1 MILCCGEALI
11 DMLPCQSRE
20 NDPAFTPCVG
30 GAAFN
35 TAVALGR
42 QGMAVSL
49 FSGLSDDFMGDM
61 LRHTLDASGVD
72 YSPSTRAPLPTT
84 LAFVRLVGGQARYTF
99 YDENSAGRMLTE
111 NDLPTLGDDVSAV
124 LFGCISLIA
133 EPCGSVYEALMV
145 REAPRRVMFLDP
157 NIREIFIP
165 DRQKHLARMRRM
177 IALADIVKL
186 SDEDLAWFAE
196 PGEEHEVIGRW
207 LARGPKLIV
216 VTRGADGAD
225 AWTADFHLHVP
236 AIRVAVADTVGAG
249 DTVNAGILASLSQAG
264 LLEKEK
270 LVTLSREQVRQAVQL
285 GIRAAAV
292 TVSRP
297 GANPPWDHEL

>member
-84 LAFVRLVGGQARYTF
+84 LAFVRLVGAEGKRP
-99 YDENSAGRMLTE
+99 AGTQR
-111 NDLPTLGDDVSAV
+111 
-124 LFGCISLIA
+124 
-133 EPCGSVYEALMV
+133 
-145 REAPRRVMFLDP
+145 
-157 NIREIFIP
+157 
-165 DRQKHLARMRRM
+165 
-177 IALADIVKL
+177 
-186 SDEDLAWFAE
+186 
-196 PGEEHEVIGRW
+196 
-207 LARGPKLIV
+207 
-216 VTRGADGAD
+216 
-225 AWTADFHLHVP
+225 
-236 AIRVAVADTVGAG
+236 
-249 DTVNAGILASLSQAG
+249 
-264 LLEKEK
+264 
-270 LVTLSREQVRQAVQL
+270 
-285 GIRAAAV
+285 
-292 TVSRP
+292 
-297 GANPPWDHEL
+297 

>member
-99 YDENSAGRMLTE
+99 YDENSAGRM
-111 NDLPTLGDDVSAV
+111 
-124 LFGCISLIA
+124 
-133 EPCGSVYEALMV
+133 
-145 REAPRRVMFLDP
+145 
-157 NIREIFIP
+157 
-165 DRQKHLARMRRM
+165 Q
-177 IALADIVKL
+177 
-186 SDEDLAWFAE
+186 
-196 PGEEHEVIGRW
+196 IGR
-207 LARGPKLIV
+207 A
-216 VTRGADGAD
+216 
-225 AWTADFHLHVP
+225 HV
-236 AIRVAVADTVGAG
+236 
-249 DTVNAGILASLSQAG
+249 
-264 LLEKEK
+264 
-270 LVTLSREQVRQAVQL
+270 
-285 GIRAAAV
+285 
-292 TVSRP
+292 
-297 GANPPWDHEL
+297 

>member
-11 DMLPCQSRE
+11 DMLPCRSRE
-20 NDPAFTPCVG
+20 NAPAFTPCVG

-42 QGMAVSL
+42 QGMAVAL

-157 NIREIFIP
+157 NIREIRSISCV
-165 DRQKHLARMRRM
+165 RRNG
-177 IALADIVKL
+177 
-186 SDEDLAWFAE
+186 W
-196 PGEEHEVIGRW
+196 R
-207 LARGPKLIV
+207 
-216 VTRGADGAD
+216 
-225 AWTADFHLHVP
+225 
-236 AIRVAVADTVGAG
+236 
-249 DTVNAGILASLSQAG
+249 
-264 LLEKEK
+264 
-270 LVTLSREQVRQAVQL
+270 
-285 GIRAAAV
+285 
-292 TVSRP
+292 
-297 GANPPWDHEL
+297 